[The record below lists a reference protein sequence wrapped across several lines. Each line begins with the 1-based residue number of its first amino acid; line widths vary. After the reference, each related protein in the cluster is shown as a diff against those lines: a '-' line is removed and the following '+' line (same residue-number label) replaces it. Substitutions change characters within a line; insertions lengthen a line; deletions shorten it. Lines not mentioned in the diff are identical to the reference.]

1 MLTDV
6 KGFLVKNNEYFYLL
20 FVLSIFGLMSIG
32 QGSDYLI
39 YRILFP
45 LAMVALVIK
54 FFSTSYTKRE
64 WFWMILIGG
73 LLLVNLFANHEK
85 TLVLTFLAIIGA
97 KNVNLEKVLKWALW
111 ERVFLT
117 VATIMMAATGVIEN
131 TFTGGVTKF
140 YQGIWQSVPL
150 YCYGY
155 AHPNH
160 AFLDIFSIGVLCI
173 MVYGKKL
180 KWFHYVGLCALMAL
194 AYQTFI
200 CRTGMVSWIACMVI
214 MLGYAVACFLS
225 GKKPR
230 IRKIYLYLVSLI
242 PIYIEAFSIWGLWI
256 SKDSEQVPGT
266 IAFRLNELFTGRF
279 RSAAQCRDGFF
290 RLLTGHVPRMGV
302 DLGYIHL
309 VYNYGWIIALAFL
322 LGSVAMM
329 WKLIHM
335 EKDYLCIG
343 YAVMCGY
350 IIGEVTPLNVGWN
363 ITLILLALI
372 LFQGDKKIER

>member
-1 MLTDV
+1 MLKDV
-6 KGFLVKNNEYFYLL
+6 NGFWVKYNEYFYMF

-39 YRILFP
+39 YRIVFP
-45 LAMVALVIK
+45 FAVVALAIK

-73 LLLVNLFANHEK
+73 LLLVNLFRNHEK
-85 TLVLTFLAIIGA
+85 TLVLTFLAIVGA
-97 KNVNLEKVLKWALW
+97 KNVDLEKVLKWALW
-111 ERVFLT
+111 ERVVLTVLT
-117 VATIMMAATGVIEN
+117 VALALM
-131 TFTGGVTKF
+131 GVTQNMYIEGMPKF
-140 YQGIWQSVPL
+140 MDGVWQARNI
-150 YCYGY
+150 YCLGY
-155 AHPNH
+155 THPNH
-160 AFLDIFSIGVLCI
+160 AFLDIFTIGVLCI
-173 MVYGKKL
+173 MVYGNKL
-180 KWFHYVGLCALMAL
+180 KWFHYVGLCVLMVF

-214 MLGYAVACFLS
+214 ILGYAAACFLS

-230 IRKIYLYLVSLI
+230 IRKTYLYLVSLI

-290 RLLTGHVPRMGV
+290 RLLIGHVPRKGV

-322 LGSVAMM
+322 IGSVVMM
-329 WKLIHM
+329 WKLIRM

-350 IIGEVTPLNVGWN
+350 IIGETTPLNVGWN

-372 LFQGDKKIER
+372 LFQENKKIER